1 YDVNLTFSLVVA
13 PSERNDDLIV
23 KVINAAGEIV
33 KIARLAGD
41 DTSTNYGT
49 LTPDTDGNYTLNGLT
64 LVEGSDVEFNLKL
77 EGAQYLQEGVY
88 IYTSQV
94 NNQTSSQTFVGIA
107 GGYKAVDVDMKVNL
121 NFNVEEGT
129 IVKETSWRRT
139 WSETPAPE
147 PETPDQPNTPD
158 EPDTPDKPKKDRDH
172 DDPVVVT
179 VKEDP
184 VEVVVIEE
192 PTVPLA
198 AADLVTLEDP
208 AVPLAV
214 LPMTGDMSSLW
225 MVIAALSGLSLT
237 GLTISDKKKK
247 KS

>member
-1 YDVNLTFSLVVA
+1 MIHSRLSSHTLSTKYSDFNISDILNLLIITDCPSLFSAIKTISENLSVSA
-13 PSERNDDLIV
+13 SHPSISPKLS
-23 KVINAAGEIV
+23 
-33 KIARLAGD
+33 KIGISVLSVPCSFGI
-41 DTSTNYGT
+41 
-49 LTPDTDGNYTLNGLT
+49 
-64 LVEGSDVEFNLKL
+64 
-77 EGAQYLQEGVY
+77 LQEIAYGG
-88 IYTSQV
+88 ITS
-94 NNQTSSQTFVGIA
+94 
-107 GGYKAVDVDMKVNL
+107 
-121 NFNVEEGT
+121 
-129 IVKETSWRRT
+129 
-139 WSETPAPE
+139 
-147 PETPDQPNTPD
+147 ETPDQPNTPD

-247 KS
+247 RS